1 MRQAFRNAARASAQV
16 RYNGGQCPR
25 AGRGGNQ
32 GETSVDSGNG
42 RARAGVAAIVA
53 AAVAL
58 TGCSTIG
65 KTAEERQPE
74 QSAWE
79 KVLDGIGPDG
89 QISKDTALK
98 AFSLAVAPLPGV
110 KTPSGGEITIRSG
123 SAAVRWTLGHWSELT
138 PEQQAVVKRA
148 IAPGPGAVVAR
159 AAKPGTGG
167 GGADLPEKDV
177 KVLAPL
183 VADGVATLEQRLG
196 RSLRSRVTVEVETSP
211 DSDEPRALAMA
222 SPRDADGGYDGVPV
236 TCDVL
241 MYPRAFT
248 MTRAAVLE
256 TVYHE
261 VFHCFQAELFPD
273 LATFFDKGMPMN
285 WLIEGQAEWAGNAV
299 AGSAE
304 GGTHHWKTYL
314 TEPGK
319 SLYRRAYDATGFYA
333 HLAES
338 GIDPWKVMDGMITAA
353 LSGGN
358 EAAFNAATGANAAA
372 FLDTWPSGYARGRR
386 PGKAWDTTGPG
397 ITNDQMTVHTAAV
410 PSGGNVPVKA
420 PVATNRLIK
429 LDLKADVTTFTVSPG
444 AHGRLG
450 PSSGDDLLL
459 TALAGQNWCTRGECA
474 CPEGTAGA
482 GIDLPR
488 LVPGLAWLAVT
499 GGTKAAS
506 VTATGM
512 SMAEFCRK
520 DPPKE
525 ACLIGDWTT
534 TQMKLAGQF
543 AQVAGGSG
551 VTMKITPRYVATINF
566 DGMAPIQGTMSVAG
580 NPGMTFRYH
589 GTVSGKMAAAP
600 GPPSPA
606 TGAGSI
612 TATAAITL
620 GGTTV
625 PVFNRT
631 PMSQLTGGA
640 AGAIDKEPILGST
653 DYTCS
658 GDSLTLTR
666 VIPNVGTTTWVF
678 ARR

>member
-1 MRQAFRNAARASAQV
+1 V
-16 RYNGGQCPR
+16 
-25 AGRGGNQ
+25 NQ

-42 RARAGVAAIVA
+42 RTRAGVAAVVVT
-53 AAVAL
+53 AVAL

-89 QISKDTALK
+89 QISKDTALQ
-98 AFSLAVAPLPGV
+98 AFSLAVTPLPGA
-110 KTPSGGEITIRSG
+110 KTPPGGETTIRSG
-123 SAAVRWTLGHWSELT
+123 SAAVRWTLGHWSTLT
-138 PEQQAVVKRA
+138 PEQQAAVKKA
-148 IAPGPGAVVAR
+148 VLPGPDAIVAR
-159 AAKPGTGG
+159 PEKPGG
-167 GGADLPEKDV
+167 GGGGGDLPEKDPQ
-177 KVLAPL
+177 VLAAL
-183 VADGVATLEQRLG
+183 VADGVATIEQRLG
-196 RSLRSRVTVEVETSP
+196 RTLRQRVTVEVMKNPSG
-211 DSDEPRALAMA
+211 DEPRALAMA
-222 SPRDADGGYDGVPV
+222 NSQDADGGWDGPAV
-236 TCDVL
+236 TCNIE
-241 MYPRAFT
+241 MYPHAFT
-248 MTRAAVLE
+248 MSRSLVLE

-261 VFHCFQAELFPD
+261 IFHCFQAELFPD
-273 LATFFDKGMPMN
+273 LAAFFEKGMPLS
-285 WLIEGQAEWAGNAV
+285 WLIEGQAEWAGDTM
-299 AGSAE
+299 AGSSE
-304 GGTHHWKTYL
+304 GGARHWKTYL
-314 TEPGK
+314 TNPGK
-319 SLYRRAYDATGFYA
+319 SLYRRAYDAIGFYA

-338 GIDPWKVMDGMITAA
+338 GTDPWKVMDGMVKAA
-353 LSGGN
+353 LTGGN
-358 EAAFNAATGANAAA
+358 DAAFNAATTTNAAA
-372 FLDTWPSGYARGRR
+372 FLDTWPSGYARGQR
-386 PGKAWDTTGPG
+386 PGPAWDTTGPG
-397 ITNDQMTVHTAAV
+397 IPTDKMTVSTAAV
-410 PSGGNVPVKA
+410 RSGGNVPVKA
-420 PVATNRLIK
+420 PAVANRLIK

-488 LVPGLAWLAVT
+488 LAPGLAWLAVT

-512 SMAEFCRK
+512 SLAEFCRK

-534 TQMKLAGQF
+534 TQMKLAGPL

-551 VTMKITPRYVATINF
+551 VTMKITPQYVATINF
-566 DGMAPIQGTMSVAG
+566 DGMAPIQGSMSVAG

-589 GTVSGKMAAAP
+589 GTISGKMAAAP
-600 GPPSPA
+600 GPPAPGP
-606 TGAGSI
+606 GAGSI

-640 AGAIDKEPILGST
+640 AGAIDKEPILAST

-658 GDSLTLTR
+658 GNNLTLTR
-666 VIPNVGTTTWVF
+666 SIPSLGMTTWIF